1 MSTEMST
8 GMSNGKDPTMFWLN
22 GGCRLLTMGGR
33 K

>member
-8 GMSNGKDPTMFWLN
+8 GTSNGKDPTMFWLN
-22 GGCRLLTMGGR
+22 DCCLLMMGGR